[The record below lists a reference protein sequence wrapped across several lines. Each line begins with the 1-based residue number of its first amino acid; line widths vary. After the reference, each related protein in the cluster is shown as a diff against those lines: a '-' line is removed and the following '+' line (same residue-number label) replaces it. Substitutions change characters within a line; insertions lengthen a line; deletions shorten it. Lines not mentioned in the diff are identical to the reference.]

1 MASKTLTF
9 AKVLPLPKPNYTFIF
24 NLAKQKHFFLG
35 LRENNIFA
43 LQLLLKS
50 CNLPGVRGALGRPQ
64 FWGRHP
70 LCCRGGRV
78 AASFPSSLPVTV
90 GWRQDFAQPCAPACS
105 HRFGPQACIKS
116 SPELWFLLL
125 QTGGEP
131 PCSSGANLRHQ
142 PMAHTPSSCLPASTI
157 SCLSTRAECCLA
169 LFGCGRT

>member
-1 MASKTLTF
+1 M
-9 AKVLPLPKPNYTFIF
+9 PKPNYTFIF

-131 PCSSGANLRHQ
+131 PCSSGANLWHQ

-157 SCLSTRAECCLA
+157 SCLSTQAGCCLT